1 MYDLIIATTVI
12 VCLSLILA
20 MYYFKTKQSITLSYE
35 AQEAPKQGKPGAQQ
49 PLNQG
54 KQGAQQPLKLVKPGT
69 QPPLNL
75 GKPGAQQP
83 LKQGKPGTQPP
94 LNLGKPGVQQPLKQ
108 GKPGSNKLDKKLIE
122 KKLENYGV
130 SSNKKVDQISKDI
143 NKLTNKLN
151 LNQNQFKDFVE
162 NYATAHSLV
171 KDGGKITVNG
181 SPKNIL
187 KDIKNINKNV
197 DINSFNKF
205 VNNYFKNKGG
215 DMSTSDYNKFLNS
228 LINVGTTSQSYRI
241 PTEPR
246 YKTKSD
252 IRYDINQA
260 LKNYDI
266 PLSSSAGSAVR
277 KYLSSALS
285 NYNLKDMSNSTY
297 NSILNNFGN
306 AANSILDKLDDKMVR
321 AVKTLNA
328 KNSSGVLPTNSNY
341 KDLVHSGL
349 VYFNKDTGAW
359 GMTQKGKQV
368 NKALSVNNVPITN
381 NKLYNDVSNYIKNNT
396 SNLNN
401 RINQAVLTLN
411 AKNSSGVLPS
421 DSTYKDL
428 VHNGLVYFNKNT
440 GAWAVTQKGKD
451 VPNGGGNM
459 ISNLE
464 NRIQQAVKTLNAKN
478 SSGVLPSDSTYKDL
492 VHNGLMYFNKN
503 TGAWT
508 VTQKG
513 KDIPNYLNNMMT
525 SNVSNYLDT
534 LSGNFSQNNYS
545 QFLNNM
551 INGQYLASM
560 YATSPSQKTMSQ
572 IRSDVTNTIAKYYNV
587 GTNSVNP
594 TVTNMLANY
603 VAQRDLTKL
612 DSSEYRNLMNG
623 VIKGYGLGNN
633 SLTPTGQG
641 IAGRLTIDNQPVSA
655 DKLVND
661 VTNVIQQTY
670 AVRPDL
676 IDNNIKNEVLT
687 YLDTKGGNVSSE
699 NYNDLLVGLVRGYGI
714 GNGTLSSADLYKS

>member
-35 AQEAPKQGKPGAQQ
+35 AQEAPKQ
-49 PLNQG
+49 
-54 KQGAQQPLKLVKPGT
+54 QPLKLVKPGT
-69 QPPLNL
+69 QKPQTGIPIPKKNVPIYNPPFGL
-75 GKPGAQQP
+75 GTG
-83 LKQGKPGTQPP
+83 
-94 LNLGKPGVQQPLKQ
+94 
-108 GKPGSNKLDKKLIE
+108 NKLDKNESKKLIE
-122 KKLENYGV
+122 KQLENYGV

-162 NYATAHSLV
+162 NYATAHGLV

-187 KDIKNINKNV
+187 KDIKNINKNIDV
-197 DINSFNKF
+197 NNFQKF

-215 DMSTSDYNKFLNS
+215 NMTTSDYNKFLNS
-228 LINVGTTSQSYRI
+228 LINVGITSQSYRI
-241 PTEPR
+241 PTDPR
-246 YKTKSD
+246 YKTKDD

-260 LKNYDI
+260 LKNYNI
-266 PLSSSAGSAVR
+266 PVSSTAGSAVR
-277 KYLSSALS
+277 KYLSSVLS

-306 AANSILDKLDDKMVR
+306 AANSVLDKLDDKMAR

-341 KDLVHSGL
+341 RDLIHSGL

-368 NKALSVNNVPITN
+368 NKALSVNNMPITN
-381 NKLYNDVSNYIKNNT
+381 NKLYNDVSNYLVQNNMV
-396 SNLNN
+396 SGLEN
-401 RINQAVLTLN
+401 RVQQAVKTLN
-411 AKNSSGVLPS
+411 AKNSSGILPS

-440 GAWAVTQKGKD
+440 GAW
-451 VPNGGGNM
+451 
-459 ISNLE
+459 
-464 NRIQQAVKTLNAKN
+464 
-478 SSGVLPSDSTYKDL
+478 
-492 VHNGLMYFNKN
+492 
-503 TGAWT
+503 T

-513 KDIPNYLNNMMT
+513 KNIPKYLNNMIT

-534 LSGNFSQNNYS
+534 LSGNLSQNNYS

-551 INGQYLASM
+551 INGQYNASM
-560 YATSPSQKTMSQ
+560 YATSPSDKTMSQ

-612 DSSEYRNLMNG
+612 DPSEYRNLMNG
-623 VIKGYGLGNN
+623 IVKGYGLGNN

-641 IAGRLTIDNQPVSA
+641 LAGRLTIDNQPVPA